1 MCTKQWQKSGP
12 LDIWNWTE
20 CISCEISGT
29 QRALLRPA
37 WPWLFFSIQEPQ
49 NYEEMSFG
57 ALKITRYIYC
67 LFHFFLLDLI
77 CLAQE
82 RERERYPFSM
92 DCWILYFELKKST
105 ELGLIF
111 SIFSYLNE
119 FLTKRGGRYGLKL
132 ILNNF
137 VACRKSHLFQF
148 PLPRAQK

>member
-1 MCTKQWQKSGP
+1 MCIHILVKGLLSWIFCAPSSGKKSGP

-82 RERERYPFSM
+82 RERALP
-92 DCWILYFELKKST
+92 ILD
-105 ELGLIF
+105 GL
-111 SIFSYLNE
+111 LD
-119 FLTKRGGRYGLKL
+119 
-132 ILNNF
+132 F
-137 VACRKSHLFQF
+137 VF
-148 PLPRAQK
+148 

>member
-1 MCTKQWQKSGP
+1 MYSHSSKKFVELNLLCTKQWQKSGP

-67 LFHFFLLDLI
+67 LFSFLFTRFNLS
-77 CLAQE
+77 CP
-82 RERERYPFSM
+82 RERERYPFSI

-111 SIFSYLNE
+111 SF
-119 FLTKRGGRYGLKL
+119 FL
-132 ILNNF
+132 ILTN
-137 VACRKSHLFQF
+137 S
-148 PLPRAQK
+148 